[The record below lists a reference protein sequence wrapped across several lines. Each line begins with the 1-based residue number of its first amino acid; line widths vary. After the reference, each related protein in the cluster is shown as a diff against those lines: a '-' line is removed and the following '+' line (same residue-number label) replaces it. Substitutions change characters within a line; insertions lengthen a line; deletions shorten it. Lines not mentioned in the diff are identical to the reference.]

1 MPIERKATGKIIVD
15 RVPLMAGRPETNY
28 ATTAIKQIDI
38 YCNSRSQKATQWT
51 CFTIILVTYSSV
63 PYSYCPLI
71 YIAHGTLF
79 GPVTS
84 RSLSTLLLLVL
95 TSM

>member
-1 MPIERKATGKIIVD
+1 MPIERKATGKIIVN
-15 RVPLMAGRPETNY
+15 RVLLMAGRLETNY
-28 ATTAIKQIDI
+28 ATTTIKQIDI

-63 PYSYCPLI
+63 LYSYRPLI
-71 YIAHGTLF
+71 YIAHSTPF

-84 RSLSTLLLLVL
+84 RFLFTLLLLVL
-95 TSM
+95 TST